1 MKEPTLEGLVKS
13 YTEGGWSA
21 LEDADKQ
28 ARAQQRD
35 SAEAQYD
42 IAQKYAATFATIPGR
57 AVLESLLD
65 TTLRRTTWD
74 GTSKSMSE
82 ATAHGLFREGQ
93 NSVVAMIVK
102 YLSIAKQGPPAA
114 EDGE

>member
-1 MKEPTLEGLVKS
+1 MKEPTLEGLVKNWQ
-13 YTEGGWSA
+13 EGGWGA
-21 LEDADKQ
+21 LDDADKN
-28 ARAQQRD
+28 ARAQRREG
-35 SAEAQYD
+35 AEAQYD

-57 AVLESLLD
+57 AVLELLLD

-74 GTSKSMSE
+74 GTNKSMSE

-102 YLSIAKQGPPAA
+102 YLSIAEQGPPAA